1 MERVR
6 VADADDSDGWAPLR
20 YSAISMNATTDSRLP
35 SNAHTILGTLT
46 VDRRRGI
53 FGHYRQ
59 RL

>member
-1 MERVR
+1 VS
-6 VADADDSDGWAPLR
+6 VTDASDSNGWAPLR
-20 YSAISMNATTDSRLP
+20 YSVISMNATTGSTLP
-35 SNAHTILGTLT
+35 LNAHTILGTST